1 MSQTI
6 EQQRAFYAYQQ
17 TNRWAKEGQELD
29 KFKTLTPK
37 IPTMI
42 LQNGLGQTLSFLLA
56 DDSKAAKQ
64 LYNFMQNWLC
74 KTDSKEPRPC
84 TVYKAGELIEQLISG
99 NRDNY
104 MQAQQETLALFNWL
118 KKFVEAKL

>member
-1 MSQTI
+1 MSQSI

-17 TNRWAKEGQELD
+17 ASTWANAQKDLD

-56 DDSKAAKQ
+56 DGSHAATQ
-64 LYNFMQNWLC
+64 LYQFMQNWLC
-74 KTDSKEPRPC
+74 STNNEENRPC
-84 TVYKAGELIEQLISG
+84 KVYPQGELIEKLISG
-99 NRDNY
+99 NRDDY
-104 MQAQQETLALFNWL
+104 MRAQQETLALFNWV
-118 KKFVEAKL
+118 KKFVDAKL